1 MEKEKTTFARGHEV
15 RANGKLLYSLGT
27 RFIFNN
33 DLLGKVYLT
42 AFKDNGEI
50 FLSGEFEND
59 KQLAGIVN
67 CVSRLFSKTESWE
80 ESLNQLS
87 KASLN
92 SADLPGQLLGL
103 LSGI

>member
-1 MEKEKTTFARGHEV
+1 MEKEKSTFARGHEV

-33 DLLGKVYLT
+33 DLLGKVYLS
-42 AFKDNGEI
+42 AFKDDGEI
-50 FLSGEFEND
+50 FLSGEFEQD
-59 KQLAGIVN
+59 KQLAGIAN
-67 CVSRLFSKTESWE
+67 SVSRLFSKAENWSG
-80 ESLNQLS
+80 SLDQLS

-92 SADLPGQLLGL
+92 SDDLPGQLLVL